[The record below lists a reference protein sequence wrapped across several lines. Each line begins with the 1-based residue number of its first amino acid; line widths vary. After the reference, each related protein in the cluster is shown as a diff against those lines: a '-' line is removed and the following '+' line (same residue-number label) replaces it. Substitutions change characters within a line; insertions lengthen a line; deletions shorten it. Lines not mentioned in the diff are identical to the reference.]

1 MDGINRTLYI
11 PLYGRAKV
19 SKMGIIL
26 NDKSAE
32 EIWEKNPVPLGKQSK
47 SRWLTYFM
55 AMRARQFDDWAKM
68 QLADHPDA
76 IVLHIGC
83 GLDSRVKR
91 VNGHNH
97 PWYDIDFPDVIAE
110 RRRFFAGS
118 GEYRMLPGDVSSLEW
133 LSGIDYCGT
142 AVIIMEGVSM
152 YLAPDTLKGLFAA
165 LTQHFSGVHLL
176 MDVYTQF
183 GAQMSKL
190 KNPIKEAGVT
200 QTYGGDVPEILP
212 DACELKYIREHS
224 MTPPNLINELQEPD
238 RFVFRKLYAGSFARK
253 IYRLYE
259 YQKG

>member
-97 PWYDIDFPDVIAE
+97 PWYDIDFPDVIAG
-110 RRRFFAGS
+110 RRRFFCR
-118 GEYRMLPGDVSSLEW
+118 ER
-133 LSGIDYCGT
+133 GIR
-142 AVIIMEGVSM
+142 
-152 YLAPDTLKGLFAA
+152 
-165 LTQHFSGVHLL
+165 
-176 MDVYTQF
+176 
-183 GAQMSKL
+183 
-190 KNPIKEAGVT
+190 
-200 QTYGGDVPEILP
+200 
-212 DACELKYIREHS
+212 DASWR
-224 MTPPNLINELQEPD
+224 
-238 RFVFRKLYAGSFARK
+238 
-253 IYRLYE
+253 
-259 YQKG
+259 